1 MSSDFNSS
9 DEILSLLEWPTFMS
23 GAREV
28 CDAKSKCDFFIGALI
43 GCDKNAH
50 ALIDSG
56 ISFFCIASVS
66 KDIRE
71 LIEAHAVIFLF
82 KMPKV

>member
-1 MSSDFNSS
+1 MSSAFNSS
-9 DEILSLLEWPTFMS
+9 DEILSLLEWTAFIS

-28 CDAKSKCDFFIGALI
+28 CDAKSKCNFFIGALI

-50 ALIDSG
+50 TLIDIG
-56 ISFFCIASVS
+56 ISFFRIASVS

-71 LIEAHAVIFLF
+71 LFEAHAVIFLL
-82 KMPKV
+82 KAPKV